1 MGGEVGVS
9 FGWIVGSLWIAMAK
23 AEVTVLKNASIVT
36 MDGEMRVYVGN
47 GAMVVEGE
55 NIIAIGKTEDVLR
68 VYESKADIVLDLSS
82 RWILPGIPHPC
93 SSIPPSLVSCC
104 GSFAIH
110 WNGVRCSIT
119 R

>member
-1 MGGEVGVS
+1 VGGEVGVS

-55 NIIAIGKTEDVLR
+55 NIVAIGKTEDVLR
-68 VYESKADIVLDLSS
+68 VYESKADTVLDLSS
-82 RWILPGIPHPC
+82 RWILPGIPHLMLLHSTFPC
-93 SSIPPSLVSCC
+93 FLLWFFWHSLEW
-104 GSFAIH
+104 G
-110 WNGVRCSIT
+110 
-119 R
+119 